1 MNRNTTPLS
10 SLRERIGE
18 EVGVSDWMVI
28 EQDRIDLFANATDDH
43 QFIHTD
49 PEKAAQTPFGGTV
62 AHGFLTLSMLS
73 HLVEDVPVRVE
84 GAVFGVNYGF
94 NRVRFVEAV
103 RSGARVRA
111 HFTLADIVEKAP
123 GRIMMSLDVVV
134 EIEGAAKP
142 ALTAQWLT
150 MQVRPA

>member
-1 MNRNTTPLS
+1 
-10 SLRERIGE
+10 
-18 EVGVSDWMVI
+18 
-28 EQDRIDLFANATDDH
+28 
-43 QFIHTD
+43 
-49 PEKAAQTPFGGTV
+49 
-62 AHGFLTLSMLS
+62 MLS